1 MSISAPPRPRQP
13 RADDAE
19 ALIRE
24 ARLRQQRR
32 RRRIFLLL
40 LSITALVAVS
50 GTYVVSDHTG
60 WNSRAPGLSIAGA
73 IAAPSPG
80 LVYGTAAGYTAS
92 IWHAR
97 IDGGEP
103 RRIAQG
109 SSPTL
114 SPDGRWVAFVRTS
127 QNPSRSELLLIS
139 STGGSTGVLQR
150 VEGEFLDTPVWA
162 PDSRHLVS
170 VNDGG
175 PNENGGLELIDI
187 ASGTPKLF
195 AAGKPGSG
203 VGSPSFS
210 PDGRKIVY
218 SRFYQTGADL
228 EVYDSTNGETRQI
241 THDHDAFEPSWGP
254 NWIAYFR
261 GGSSHAGD
269 VWLIREDGRGAY
281 RLTHTS
287 AGIFPVAWSQDGK
300 RLLAA
305 NPAIHNGRLWAV
317 DVASGRARDL
327 TGWVGDLFPQGLS
340 RDGTT
345 ILVAIGCGGMASP
358 NGKVETL
365 PFAGGEPKLIA
376 TGPCRASWNS

>member
-1 MSISAPPRPRQP
+1 M
-13 RADDAE
+13 
-19 ALIRE
+19 
-24 ARLRQQRR
+24 
-32 RRRIFLLL
+32 FVLL

-60 WNSRAPGLSIAGA
+60 WNSRAPGLNIPGA

-80 LVYGTAAGYTAS
+80 LVYGTATGYTAS

-103 RRIAQG
+103 RRIARG
-109 SSPTL
+109 SSPML

-175 PNENGGLELIDI
+175 PTKNGGLALIDI
-187 ASGTPKLF
+187 ASGMRKLF
-195 AAGKPGSG
+195 APGQRGTG

-210 PDGRKIVY
+210 PDGLEIVY
-218 SRFYQTGADL
+218 SRFDQTGADL
-228 EVYDSTNGETRQI
+228 EVYDSTSSQTHQI
-241 THDHDAFEPSWGP
+241 TRDHDAFDPIWGP
-254 NWIAYFR
+254 TWIAYN
-261 GGSSHAGD
+261 HAGYNHRGD
-269 VWLIREDGRGAY
+269 VWLVRADGRGAH
-281 RLTHTS
+281 RLTHTD
-287 AGIFPVAWSQDGK
+287 ARIFPVAWSQDGK

-305 NPAIHNGRLWAV
+305 NPAMHNGRLWAV

-340 RDGTT
+340 RDGKTV
-345 ILVAIGCGGMASP
+345 LAAIGCGGSVSAY
-358 NGKVETL
+358 GTVETL
-365 PFAGGEPKLIA
+365 PFAGGKPKLIA
-376 TGPCRASWNS
+376 EGPCRASWNS